1 MSKAPITKV
10 PSPVGGG
17 GLGWGRLYRTAMDAL
32 YRFCVIVAGG
42 ALVLISAVIPWGVF
56 TRYVLNSAAS
66 WPEPMAILLTIVL
79 TFFGAAACYRAGTH
93 MSVSVLVR
101 VMPLPLRR
109 VIEPFA
115 EGLVALVGLFM
126 VIWGARLVDATWH
139 QSIAEFPSL
148 SVGLTYLP
156 IPVGWRHN
164 AAVRCRAPADRA
176 PAAGRRTDAALRRV
190 HSRPM
195 EILIVVGTLLVCF
208 ALGVPI
214 AYALGLGALAGAYW
228 IGIPLEAVMLQV
240 SSGVSKFAMLTIPFF
255 VLAGAIM
262 AEGGMARRLVA
273 FANVLV
279 GLVRVRGGL
288 SAVNVLATT
297 FLSGISGS
305 AVADTSAIGSVMIPQ
320 MERTGYP
327 RVFATNVT
335 ISASVQA
342 LLVPPSHNAVIYSL
356 ATGGTISIISLFM
369 AGVMP
374 GLLLGAS
381 LVVLCLVIAYRNGH
395 PRGETVPLREA
406 AKIAIDAL
414 WGLVT
419 LAIILGG
426 ILGGIFTAIEA
437 GAVACIWAF
446 FVTMFIYRDYRW
458 RDLPELIHRTM
469 RTVAMVMTLI
479 AFASSVGYVMA
490 LMQVPARVTALL
502 LTLSSDKNVILFLI
516 NILLLVLGCL
526 LDMAPSILIVT
537 PILLPVVMKFGVD
550 PVHFGM
556 IMLLNL
562 GIGLCHPPVGAILFV
577 GCAVGRVTIEQVVR
591 EIWPFYGV
599 MFFVL
604 MLVTY
609 IPSVSLWLPRILGL

>member
-1 MSKAPITKV
+1 V
-10 PSPVGGG
+10 
-17 GLGWGRLYRTAMDAL
+17 
-32 YRFCVIVAGG
+32 
-42 ALVLISAVIPWGVF
+42 
-56 TRYVLNSAAS
+56 
-66 WPEPMAILLTIVL
+66 
-79 TFFGAAACYRAGTH
+79 
-93 MSVSVLVR
+93 
-101 VMPLPLRR
+101 
-109 VIEPFA
+109 
-115 EGLVALVGLFM
+115 
-126 VIWGARLVDATWH
+126 
-139 QSIAEFPSL
+139 
-148 SVGLTYLP
+148 
-156 IPVGWRHN
+156 
-164 AAVRCRAPADRA
+164 
-176 PAAGRRTDAALRRV
+176 
-190 HSRPM
+190 

-279 GLVRVRGGL
+279 GLVRIRGGL

-381 LVVLCLVIAYRNGH
+381 LVVLCVALAYRNRH
-395 PRGETVPLREA
+395 PRGETVPLRA
-406 AKIAIDAL
+406 AVKIAVDAL

-426 ILGGIFTAIEA
+426 ILGGVFTAIEA

-446 FVTMFIYRDYRW
+446 FVTMFVYRDYRW
-458 RDLPELIHRTM
+458 RDLPDLIHRTM

-502 LTLSSDKNVILFLI
+502 LTVSSDKNVILFLI

-609 IPSVSLWLPRILGL
+609 IPSVSLWLPRMLGL

>member
-1 MSKAPITKV
+1 V
-10 PSPVGGG
+10 
-17 GLGWGRLYRTAMDAL
+17 
-32 YRFCVIVAGG
+32 
-42 ALVLISAVIPWGVF
+42 
-56 TRYVLNSAAS
+56 
-66 WPEPMAILLTIVL
+66 
-79 TFFGAAACYRAGTH
+79 
-93 MSVSVLVR
+93 
-101 VMPLPLRR
+101 
-109 VIEPFA
+109 
-115 EGLVALVGLFM
+115 
-126 VIWGARLVDATWH
+126 
-139 QSIAEFPSL
+139 
-148 SVGLTYLP
+148 
-156 IPVGWRHN
+156 
-164 AAVRCRAPADRA
+164 
-176 PAAGRRTDAALRRV
+176 
-190 HSRPM
+190 

-279 GLVRVRGGL
+279 GLVRIRGGL

-374 GLLLGAS
+374 GLLLGAA
-381 LVVLCLVIAYRNGH
+381 LGVLCVALAYRDGH
-395 PRGETVPLREA
+395 PRGETVPLRA
-406 AKIAIDAL
+406 AVKIAVDAL

-426 ILGGIFTAIEA
+426 ILGGVFTAIEA

-446 FVTMFIYRDYRW
+446 FVTMFVYRDYRW
-458 RDLPELIHRTM
+458 RDLPDLIHRTM

-502 LTLSSDKNVILFLI
+502 LKLSSDKYVILFLI
-516 NILLLVLGCL
+516 NILLLVLGCV

-556 IMLLNL
+556 ILLLNL
-562 GIGLCHPPVGAILFV
+562 GIGLCHPPVGSILFV

-591 EIWPFYGV
+591 EIWPFYAV
-599 MFFVL
+599 MFAVL

-609 IPSVSLWLPRILGL
+609 IPAISLWLPRILSL

>member
-1 MSKAPITKV
+1 
-10 PSPVGGG
+10 
-17 GLGWGRLYRTAMDAL
+17 
-32 YRFCVIVAGG
+32 
-42 ALVLISAVIPWGVF
+42 
-56 TRYVLNSAAS
+56 
-66 WPEPMAILLTIVL
+66 
-79 TFFGAAACYRAGTH
+79 
-93 MSVSVLVR
+93 
-101 VMPLPLRR
+101 
-109 VIEPFA
+109 
-115 EGLVALVGLFM
+115 
-126 VIWGARLVDATWH
+126 
-139 QSIAEFPSL
+139 
-148 SVGLTYLP
+148 
-156 IPVGWRHN
+156 
-164 AAVRCRAPADRA
+164 
-176 PAAGRRTDAALRRV
+176 
-190 HSRPM
+190 M
-195 EILIVVGTLLVCF
+195 EILIVVGTMLVCF

-228 IGIPLEAVMLQV
+228 IGIPREAVMLQV
-240 SSGVSKFAMLTIPFF
+240 SSGVSTFAMLTIPFF

-279 GLVRVRGGL
+279 GLVRIRGGL

-369 AGVMP
+369 AGVTP

-381 LVVLCLVIAYRNGH
+381 LIVLCLALAYRNGH
-395 PRGETVPLREA
+395 PRGEAVPLREA
-406 AKIAIDAL
+406 IKIALDAL

-437 GAVACIWAF
+437 GAVACLWAF

-490 LMQVPARVTALL
+490 LMQVPAKVTALL

-537 PILLPVVMKFGVD
+537 PILLPVVVKFGVD

-591 EIWPFYGV
+591 EIWPFYAV
-599 MFFVL
+599 MFLVL

-609 IPSVSLWLPRILGL
+609 IPTISLWLPRMLSL